1 MLQVVHG
8 VILNPAYCCCR
19 YDDAVEQTVVNIG
32 LALAGKEIEPE
43 DSEEGG

>member
-1 MLQVVHG
+1 VVCLPLPHG
-8 VILNPAYCCCR
+8 YRR

>member
-1 MLQVVHG
+1 MLHVMHHAWYVL
-8 VILNPAYCCCR
+8 VDCRCRR

-43 DSEEGG
+43 